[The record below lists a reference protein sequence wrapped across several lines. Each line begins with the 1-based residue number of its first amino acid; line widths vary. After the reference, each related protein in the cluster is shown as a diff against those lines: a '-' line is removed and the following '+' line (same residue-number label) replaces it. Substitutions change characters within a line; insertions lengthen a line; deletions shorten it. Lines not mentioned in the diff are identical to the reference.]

1 MQMHNLPVHSQ
12 RSCFWNMV
20 ERNDNKPTGEELIRL
35 TARCKAAG

>member
-1 MQMHNLPVHSQ
+1 
-12 RSCFWNMV
+12 MV